1 MCQAFVGTNLY
12 LLIIEIDKFLRYY
25 KNVINLPKE
34 LFKVMYNILTQ
45 KKVISSFILAAML
58 AFVSSCGYKE
68 TENLVED
75 KTENRTEDSSGSKE
89 LEDETDHK
97 QEEVVPEVGSNQ
109 TVAVRYGEVFSDC
122 GLSVSGD
129 MLYNYGSAPED
140 NSLCIAEMPEEGQQL
155 SWNYIELPDHMEI
168 RQLTTDYQ
176 GKFHI
181 LLMEV
186 EKIIMNGEEFNV
198 PTYEVSYIWT
208 VNREG
213 EVERKL
219 DVSDIFARIQRTPT
233 NLMID
238 VEGNY
243 YFDNENEVIRLNPD
257 GDITMRWSLE
267 GYEIE
272 ALACGKSGKIYCI
285 YEDYQGRDILELLE
299 EDRIACLCISLPEY
313 DCKYCCMAAGVDAEL
328 LIFNLQGGVSAYADG
343 AHTVEQRIVE
353 EDMPVSGEEAH
364 VHRILSDGRLWMR
377 VYDKET
383 KGCTFYY
390 IPTVAG
396 GEK

>member
-1 MCQAFVGTNLY
+1 
-12 LLIIEIDKFLRYY
+12 
-25 KNVINLPKE
+25 
-34 LFKVMYNILTQ
+34 MYNILTQ

-97 QEEVVPEVGSNQ
+97 QEEVVPEAGSNQ
-109 TVAVRYGEVFSDC
+109 TVAVRYGEAFSDC

-219 DVSDIFARIQRTPT
+219 AVSDIFARIQRTPT

-272 ALACGKSGKIYCI
+272 ALACGKSGKVNCI

-299 EDRIACLCISLPEY
+299 EDGIAGLCISLPEY

-328 LIFNLQGGVSAYADG
+328 LIFNRIGGVFAYIAGD
-343 AHTVEQRIVE
+343 TSLKQRIRE
-353 EDMPVSGEEAH
+353 KDMPVSEEDIW
-364 VHRILSDGRLWMR
+364 VDVILEDGRLVLTTMNR
-377 VYDKET
+377 ET
-383 KGCTFYY
+383 EEMLYY
-390 IPTVAG
+390 YMPTAIG
-396 GEK
+396 GENE